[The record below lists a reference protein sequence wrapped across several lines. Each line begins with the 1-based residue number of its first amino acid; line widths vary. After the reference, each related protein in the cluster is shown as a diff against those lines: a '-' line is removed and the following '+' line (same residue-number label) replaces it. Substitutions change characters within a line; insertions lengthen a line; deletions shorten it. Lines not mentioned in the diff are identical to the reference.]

1 MYGRNHIQLQWPA
14 LFVCDSMLNLAKVKA
29 EPTPNITIFS
39 NGGLFNADEIKGEE
53 LEAGI
58 TVFFM

>member
-1 MYGRNHIQLQWPA
+1 
-14 LFVCDSMLNLAKVKA
+14 MLNLAKVKA